1 VIPEGFDPPWKINQ
15 NKVDAFKF
23 WVQSPHMSNNET
35 NFSSAIKTAIAT
47 VAELLNEPIDKIAK
61 ESLTEGPVRESVMM
75 LACNAA
81 TK

>member
-1 VIPEGFDPPWKINQ
+1 MR
-15 NKVDAFKF
+15 
-23 WVQSPHMSNNET
+23 MSNNET